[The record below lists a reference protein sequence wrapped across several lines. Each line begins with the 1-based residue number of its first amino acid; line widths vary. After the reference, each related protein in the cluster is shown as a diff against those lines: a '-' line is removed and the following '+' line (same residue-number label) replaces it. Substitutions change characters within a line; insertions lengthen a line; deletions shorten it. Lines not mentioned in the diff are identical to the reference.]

1 MRSGPSKF
9 AETIVGVL
17 LPPACRE
24 EVLGDLHE
32 RYRSPGQYAFEALCT
47 VPLVILSRIRRIA
60 DPQVLLMHAFAAYLS
75 FLGAAELRDR
85 ALLIDQWGL
94 LRLAT
99 PAIMIVLGMML
110 EDAYAGPRKRSP
122 LQLTRGPVV
131 GVALALASQAI
142 FWNGSRDVALPPLI
156 TVYGCAMSLL
166 MTSVVRL
173 SFPPVTDQLQNVNVP
188 TLWLKRE
195 GVSIG
200 LSTRAIIV
208 SVLLIALVIL
218 LKVVLVKVFVHS

>member
-9 AETIVGVL
+9 AETILAVL
-17 LPPACRE
+17 IPPACRE
-24 EVLGDLHE
+24 EVVGDLHE
-32 RYRSPGQYAFEALCT
+32 RYRSPAQYAIEALST
-47 VPLVILSRIRRIA
+47 VPLVILSRIRRIT
-60 DPQVLLMHAFAAYLS
+60 DPQVLVMQAFAAYLS

-94 LRLAT
+94 LRLAI
-99 PAIMIVLGMML
+99 PAIMIVLGLVL
-110 EDAYAGPRKRSP
+110 EDAYAKPGKRSP
-122 LQLTRGPVV
+122 LQLTRGPIV
-131 GVALALASQAI
+131 GLAFALASQAI
-142 FWNGSRDVALPPLI
+142 FWNGNRDVALPPLI

-166 MTSVVRL
+166 LTSVVRL

-200 LSTRAIIV
+200 LSTRAIFI
-208 SVLLIALVIL
+208 SVLMIAVLIL
-218 LKVVLVKVFVHS
+218 LKILPHS